1 MRIAVASG
9 KGGTGKTTVAVNL
22 ALTLAVDRDDV
33 VLTDCD
39 VEAPNVHIFLH
50 PEIASST
57 PATILIPEVD
67 EEKCTHCGACSR
79 FCAYNALATFPKQVL
94 VFPQLCHGC
103 GGCAIVCPEDAI
115 TEVPREIGVVERG
128 ESRGIAFVHGRL
140 NISEPMASPLI
151 AQVKATAGDEGVVIL
166 DCPPGTACPVIESL
180 KGVDYCLLVTEP
192 TPFGLH
198 DLRIAVD
205 VVRLLEIPF
214 SVVINRDGVGDECVE
229 RYCREESISVDL
241 RIPDDRRIAH
251 LYSEGVP
258 FTTQL
263 PAMRRGFTRLFE
275 RIGERQ

>member
-1 MRIAVASG
+1 MRVAVASG

-22 ALTLAVDRDDV
+22 ALTLAVERDDV

-39 VEAPNVHIFLH
+39 VEAPNAHIFLR
-50 PEIASST
+50 PTINESR

-79 FCAYNALATFPKQVL
+79 FCAYNAMATFSKQVL

-103 GGCAIVCPEDAI
+103 GGCALVCPEDAI

-128 ESRGIAFVHGRL
+128 EFRSITFVHGKL

-151 AQVKATAGDEGVVIL
+151 AQVKATAGDEGLIIL

-180 KGVDYCLLVTEP
+180 KGVDYCILVTEP

-214 SVVINRDGVGDECVE
+214 SVVINRDGVGDEYVE
-229 RYCREESISVDL
+229 WYCKGEGIPVDL
-241 RIPDDRRIAH
+241 RIPNDRRIAR

-258 FTTQL
+258 FTSRL
-263 PAMRRGFTRLFE
+263 PAMRRGFTRMFE
-275 RIGERQ
+275 RIGDRQ